1 MNFWRYKWFRWIAT
15 PFAAAIG
22 YVLGYLAW
30 SAVDGA
36 VAYLKFL
43 PGVGL
48 ITWLAAGI
56 QLYWS
61 GMWAT
66 RFAVNCSPG
75 HQRNVRQLVLIVVL
89 LLQLLQM
96 CTYPALAKRGQEAL
110 YWFYAAESCFVLY
123 LLFKKA

>member
-1 MNFWRYKWFRWIAT
+1 MNFWRHKWFRWVAT
-15 PFAAAIG
+15 PFSAA
-22 YVLGYLAW
+22 LGYALGYIAW

-48 ITWLAAGI
+48 ITWFAAGI

-61 GMWAT
+61 GTWAT
-66 RFAVNCSPG
+66 RFAVSCAPALQ
-75 HQRNVRQLVLIVVL
+75 HKVRWLVLIVVL

-96 CTYPALAKRGQEAL
+96 CTYPALAKHGQEAL
-110 YWFYAAESCFVLY
+110 YWMYAAESCFVMY
-123 LLFKKA
+123 LLFKRA